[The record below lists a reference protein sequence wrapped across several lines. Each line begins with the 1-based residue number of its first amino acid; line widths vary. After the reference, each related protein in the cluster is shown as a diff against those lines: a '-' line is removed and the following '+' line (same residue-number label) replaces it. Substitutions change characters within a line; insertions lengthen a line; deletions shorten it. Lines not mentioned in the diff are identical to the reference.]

1 MAELGNNITITLPA
15 FDMMNMLAMAEAVFM
30 IAGFPN
36 PETKE
41 SFEQFKMQV
50 FMNASAEALEEAM
63 SNLRVKE
70 MMRDIEKNQN

>member
-1 MAELGNNITITLPA
+1 MAELENNITITLPA

-41 SFEQFKMQV
+41 SFDNFKMQV
-50 FMNASAEALEEAM
+50 FINASTEAMDEAM
-63 SNLRVKE
+63 SELRLKQ
-70 MMRDIEKNQN
+70 MMADINKNQN